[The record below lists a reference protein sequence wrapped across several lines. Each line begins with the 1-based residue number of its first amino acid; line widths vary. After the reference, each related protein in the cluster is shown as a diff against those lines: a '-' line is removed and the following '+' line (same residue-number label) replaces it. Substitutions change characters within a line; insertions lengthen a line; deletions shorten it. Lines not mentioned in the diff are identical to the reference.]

1 MAAETAGVERALGA
15 IGTTFR
21 LMRLYPPTHP
31 AVVEALKQIG
41 EAIPGVAALGTV
53 EWKVGVTGLHWHGQ
67 HLLPRNAQIAELAG
81 LLYARGVRA
90 VTLNPGMAPEHVL
103 ALFQVATGT
112 VPPDDGTLGRITLT
126 LGRRTSARLERLRT
140 PTPTPTPTAR
150 PGPGPDA
157 HVVTAPPAA
166 PSPPTAVTTEHSTAA
181 AADAL
186 MAGKRA
192 SAAFRPDVLPV
203 DVEVKRAVTALGNA
217 ATTEEQAAA
226 VDKLAGLAP
235 QLLGLH
241 DVAIVADAIAA
252 LDRLLPTANDP
263 KVVQAIDQAAV
274 ALSGRGLVER
284 LVHRLGEARVPPEE
298 REAVVTA
305 VAALA
310 SLSMGLVLDAFI
322 AAPVDLRAPYRGAVR
337 KAADRALDPLQGKL
351 ADPDAQ
357 VVAAAA
363 EFVGLTGSPQ
373 AVALLIPLL
382 RHASEFVREAA
393 LLGLAEAGGREI
405 ARPAMPALK
414 DESVAVR
421 AAAVRAVAAAGDPTS
436 STVLIRRVEQEPDEG
451 VQAELLRAIGRLGA
465 RDALDVP
472 ARYAEPG
479 GVMHRRSA
487 TVRAA
492 AVDALRHIARPEAR
506 GLLELYSKDKEPAV
520 RKAAEA
526 GLK

>member
-1 MAAETAGVERALGA
+1 MAAENAGVDRALGA

-31 AVVEALKQIG
+31 AVVEALRQIG
-41 EAIPGVAALGTV
+41 EALPALAALGTV

-140 PTPTPTPTAR
+140 PTPAL
-150 PGPGPDA
+150 G
-157 HVVTAPPAA
+157 APAIPEPSAES
-166 PSPPTAVTTEHSTAA
+166 SPPTAVTAEQSTAA
-181 AADAL
+181 AAGAL

-226 VDKLAGLAP
+226 VDKLAALAP

-274 ALSGRGLVER
+274 ALSERGLVER

-310 SLSMGLVLDAFI
+310 SLSMGPVLDAFI

-337 KAADRALDPLQGKL
+337 KAA
-351 ADPDAQ
+351 
-357 VVAAAA
+357 
-363 EFVGLTGSPQ
+363 
-373 AVALLIPLL
+373 
-382 RHASEFVREAA
+382 
-393 LLGLAEAGGREI
+393 
-405 ARPAMPALK
+405 
-414 DESVAVR
+414 
-421 AAAVRAVAAAGDPTS
+421 VRAVAAAGDPTS
-436 STVLIRRVEQEPDEG
+436 STVLVRRVEQEADEG

-465 RDALDVP
+465 RDALDVL

-479 GVMHRRSA
+479 GMMHRRSA

-492 AVDALRHIARPEAR
+492 AVDGLRHIARPEAR